1 MTIVVDMATL
11 VEKLINLQVAVL
23 MFGGVPRMV
32 EGVANVV
39 EAVEGVEMI
48 GGAFLKEGTRAALAF
63 RNESRA
69 SMSELIY
76 C

>member
-1 MTIVVDMATL
+1 MKMVGSTEVLVTIVVDMATL

-39 EAVEGVEMI
+39 EAVEGV
-48 GGAFLKEGTRAALAF
+48 
-63 RNESRA
+63 
-69 SMSELIY
+69 
-76 C
+76 